1 MYRSAIGR
9 QVWNSTK
16 WHPIVYKRPFSVR
29 NVSRKLLKRPLS
41 YSLVRTNN
49 VTSQPKDTA
58 SQQSS
63 ASTEDESIVKKVREE
78 VMSEVRNL
86 EDELMRSSETL
97 YTGTKGKDEGAD
109 ESVPATRELEVASNE
124 EEYPDRYYF
133 DTQKI
138 YNGLKYAGFTD
149 GQADT
154 VMLTITDF
162 MLKGLEEVKEHSIPQ
177 WAAENEAYLFEAACS
192 EIRNDIQTSRQDQA
206 EQYRSGL
213 ARVQRDLEAL
223 QHEAN
228 EIIQQL
234 KTDLEMEI
242 NDRKDATRTE
252 ENKIHLEIQELN
264 NKIITDINSDAKSD
278 IEALR
283 WQTTRRGLTGIIIV
297 AGCILLATI
306 KGKDKEK
313 KPVRREAVK
322 LGEYRVPVLH
332 DSEIDEPDEI
342 KPVEVLK

>member
-1 MYRSAIGR
+1 MYRSAVGR

-16 WHPIVYKRPFSVR
+16 RSSIPF
-29 NVSRKLLKRPLS
+29 NQG
-41 YSLVRTNN
+41 LVRRKVTQTVWKRCLSSSHVWQNET
-49 VTSQPKDTA
+49 TSQPKDSAT
-58 SQQSS
+58 QQDSS
-63 ASTEDESIVKKVREE
+63 PTEDENIAKKVREE

-86 EDELMRSSETL
+86 GDELMRSSETL
-97 YTGTKGKDEGAD
+97 YTGTKAKDEAAE
-109 ESVPATRELEVASNE
+109 ESVPATRELEVASSE

-162 MLKGLEEVKEHSIPQ
+162 MLKGLEEVREHSIPQ

-242 NDRKDATRTE
+242 NDRKDSTRAE

-264 NKIITDINSDAKSD
+264 NKITTDINSDAKSD

-283 WQTTRRGLTGIIIV
+283 WQTTRRGLTGIIVV

-313 KPVRREAVK
+313 KPVRRETVK

-332 DSEIDEPDEI
+332 DSEIDEPEEI
-342 KPVEVLK
+342 KPVEILK